1 MRRIK
6 LFGLVLTMLL
16 GSHALVQAQDSTYI
30 SNEYAKAV
38 AMYQRA
44 QRYNDG
50 VLQKQ
55 ALMEMAVLS
64 PRDTAVLRSLAE
76 LYYNNGQFISSALV
90 AGDMNTVDPTSVI
103 ALEIQALSFENLRL
117 YDKAVENYEK
127 LWLQTDDNNVLY
139 QIAYLQYSLKRYEES
154 NNNLA
159 ILDSKITDDT
169 GITLNKSDGTAQEV
183 KMKAAMDNLRGLISY
198 DQGKTDE
205 AKGFFQS
212 ALNRSPDFEAPKLSL
227 EGMN

>member
-16 GSHALVQAQDSTYI
+16 AGNVLLQAQDSTYI

-38 AMYQRA
+38 ALYQRA

-64 PRDTAVLRSLAE
+64 SRDTAVLRSLAE

-90 AGDMNTVDPTSVI
+90 AGDMNTVDPNSII
-103 ALEIQALSFENLRL
+103 AMEIQALSFENLRL

-154 NNNLA
+154 INNLT
-159 ILDSKITDDT
+159 ILESKITDDT
-169 GITLNKSDGTAQEV
+169 NITLNKSDGTAQEV
-183 KMKAAMDNLRGLISY
+183 KMKAAMDNLRGLVSY
-198 DQGKTDE
+198 DQGKMDE

-212 ALNRSPDFEAPKLSL
+212 ALNRSPEFEAPKLSL